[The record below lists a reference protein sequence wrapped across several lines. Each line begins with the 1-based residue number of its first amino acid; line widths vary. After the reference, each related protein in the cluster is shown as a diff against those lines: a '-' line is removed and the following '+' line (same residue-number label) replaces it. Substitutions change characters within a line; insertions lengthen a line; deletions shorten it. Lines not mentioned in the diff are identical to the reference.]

1 MTKNNNDK
9 KVNIDKPPNADLHD
23 PERLI
28 AKKEPSLV
36 KRGLLILLAVAVGIV
51 IYSLPTPEGLPEI
64 GHLYL
69 ALVAALLI
77 LFLTEPI
84 PLPLVMV
91 ISGIGMIV
99 LGIADREA
107 IWTAYASS
115 VVFFILGCLMLA
127 IIAEEVGLTERFG
140 RFLLKIAGTNVI
152 RFSFVM
158 CMGLGLASSVMHDI
172 AATAIGLMVMLPLMR
187 AAGIQPGSR
196 NGLFLTISLP
206 FCCSAGGMGTLV
218 GGGRNMVA
226 AYFLEKETDGQYTI
240 GFVEWL
246 IYAFPGALI
255 SIPLVWLAL
264 YLVFRPD
271 TKLHFRELTEEEKA
285 KKPFSAA
292 EVKAL
297 ILIGLVFLA
306 FFTRDWHGICFSIV
320 VMAGTAIAIFLGLID
335 WKKLHQRTEWAVCF
349 LVFGGGI
356 SLGMQMGASG
366 AAEYLAGVFFP
377 FFEGKGWLLLVI
389 AVGVFASLITNL
401 MANVAAAA
409 LILPI
414 AIPLAIME
422 GVDPTLVALTLGM
435 WTSFAYLL
443 VIGCPPNVVAYS
455 FGYFKP
461 HDLARAGL
469 VAMPIAWIAMII
481 TAVVWWEIIGLV

>member
-1 MTKNNNDK
+1 IKGKYNKAVVHTEMIEPEAHNQIQRLCNQEFVKDEKIIVMPDVHAGKGCVIGLTMTTKNEK
-9 KVNIDKPPNADLHD
+9 IVPN
-23 PERLI
+23 LI
-28 AKKEPSLV
+28 GV
-36 KRGLLILLAVAVGIV
+36 DIGCGVLAVELTGIKS
-51 IYSLPTPEGLPEI
+51 IDYE
-64 GHLYL
+64 
-69 ALVAALLI
+69 ALDYFI
-77 LFLTEPI
+77 KKYI
-84 PLPLVMV
+84 P
-91 ISGIGMIV
+91 SG
-99 LGIADREA
+99 
-107 IWTAYASS
+107 Y
-115 VVFFILGCLMLA
+115 
-127 IIAEEVGLTERFG
+127 ER
-140 RFLLKIAGTNVI
+140 
-152 RFSFVM
+152 
-158 CMGLGLASSVMHDI
+158 H
-172 AATAIGLMVMLPLMR
+172 
-187 AAGIQPGSR
+187 
-196 NGLFLTISLP
+196 
-206 FCCSAGGMGTLV
+206 
-218 GGGRNMVA
+218 
-226 AYFLEKETDGQYTI
+226 
-240 GFVEWL
+240 
-246 IYAFPGALI
+246 
-255 SIPLVWLAL
+255 
-264 YLVFRPD
+264 

-414 AIPLAIME
+414 AIPLALME